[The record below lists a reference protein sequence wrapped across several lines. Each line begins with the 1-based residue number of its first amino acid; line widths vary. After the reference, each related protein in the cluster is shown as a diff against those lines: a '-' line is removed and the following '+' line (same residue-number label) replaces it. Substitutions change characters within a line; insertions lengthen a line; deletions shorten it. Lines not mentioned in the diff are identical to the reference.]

1 MIDYLLLIFRI
12 LVFPGFTFIV
22 LLTLFCDWMERK
34 IEARLQNR
42 VGPMVAGPGGI
53 LQPLADYIKL
63 LTKEDITP
71 RAAKKRIFMFA
82 PLLAFTIMVFA
93 LCFIPIDGVSVL
105 STGTTVL
112 SQGGFSGDLIII
124 LAFATVANFL
134 LFLAGWASCNPY
146 GTIGS
151 ARVLTQFLGYDI
163 PLFLIALTPA
173 FIAGSLQIASIAAFQ
188 ATHILPFILLAPW
201 AFVLFVITMQAELE
215 KDPFDV
221 PHSESELVGGLE
233 TEFTGAKLAF
243 LHLTRDVQVVFGSA
257 LVVELFLGGPYGP
270 VFFGASWFWYTLWFV
285 LKLLVVVMISEY
297 ITVVFARF
305 RIDQVLSGNW
315 RILLP
320 AALLSLMLTVALV
333 NWVFHPLGV

>member
-1 MIDYLLLIFRI
+1 LIDFTLIFRI
-12 LVFPGFTFIV
+12 LVFPGFTFI
-22 LLTLFCDWMERK
+22 LIFTLFCDWVERK
-34 IEARLQNR
+34 IEARIQNR

-53 LQPLADYIKL
+53 LQPLADFIKL
-63 LTKEDITP
+63 LTKEDIEP
-71 RAAKKRIFMFA
+71 RDAKKTIFKFA
-82 PLLAFTIMVFA
+82 PLFAFAIMVFA
-93 LCFIPIDGVSVL
+93 FCFIPIDGTSVFS
-105 STGTTVL
+105 ST
-112 SQGGFSGDLIII
+112 GFSGDLIII

-151 ARVLTQFLGYDI
+151 ARVFTQFLGYDI

-173 FIAGSLQIASIAAFQ
+173 FIAGSLQIATIASLQ
-188 ATHILPFILLAPW
+188 ASKFLPFILMAPW

-270 VFFGASWFWYTLWFV
+270 VIFGPSWIWYTLWFMLKV
-285 LKLLVVVMISEY
+285 LAVVLISEY
-297 ITVVFARF
+297 ITTVVARF

-333 NWVFHPLGV
+333 TWVYPILV

>member
-1 MIDYLLLIFRI
+1 
-12 LVFPGFTFIV
+12 
-22 LLTLFCDWMERK
+22 
-34 IEARLQNR
+34 
-42 VGPMVAGPGGI
+42 MVAGPGGI
-53 LQPLADYIKL
+53 LQPLADIIKL

-71 RAAKKRIFMFA
+71 RDAKKTVFKFA
-82 PLLAFTIMVFA
+82 PLVAFTIMVFA
-93 LCFIPIDGVSVL
+93 LCFIPIDGASVL
-105 STGTTVL
+105 SVK
-112 SQGGFSGDLIII
+112 GFSGDLIVI
-124 LAFATVANFL
+124 LAFGTVANFL

-173 FIAGSLQIASIAAFQ
+173 FIAGSLQIANIALFQ
-188 ATHILPFILLAPW
+188 STHIFPFILLAPW

-221 PHSESELVGGLE
+221 PHAESELVGGLE
-233 TEFTGAKLAF
+233 TEYTGAKLAF
-243 LHLTRDVQVVFGSA
+243 LHLTRDVQIVFGSA

-270 VFFGASWFWYTLWFV
+270 VFFGAPWFWYTLWFV
-285 LKLLVVVMISEY
+285 LKLLVVVTISEY
-297 ITVVFARF
+297 ITVVFARL

-333 NWVFHPLGV
+333 TWVYPLVV

>member
-1 MIDYLLLIFRI
+1 MIDFTLIFRI
-12 LVFPGFTFIV
+12 LVFPGFTFIL
-22 LLTLFCDWMERK
+22 LLTLFCDWVERK
-34 IEARLQNR
+34 IEARIQNR
-42 VGPMVAGPGGI
+42 VGPMVAGPAGI
-53 LQPLADYIKL
+53 LQPLADFIKL

-71 RAAKKRIFMFA
+71 RDSKKFVFKFA
-82 PLLAFTIMVFA
+82 PLVAFTIMVFA
-93 LCFIPIDGVSVL
+93 IFFLPIDGTSVF
-105 STGTTVL
+105 ST
-112 SQGGFSGDLIII
+112 GGFSGDLIII
-124 LAFATVANFL
+124 LAFSTVANFL

-173 FIAGSLQIASIAAFQ
+173 FIAGSLQIATIAQ
-188 ATHILPFILLAPW
+188 IQSTTLLPFIILAPW

-233 TEFTGAKLAF
+233 TEYTGAKLAF
-243 LHLTRDVQVVFGSA
+243 LHLTRDVQIVFGSA

-270 VFFGASWFWYTLWFV
+270 VFFGPSWIWYTLWFV
-285 LKLLVVVMISEY
+285 LKLLVVVLISEY
-297 ITVVFARF
+297 ITTVFARF

-320 AALLSLMLTVALV
+320 AAILSLMLTVALV
-333 NWVFHPLGV
+333 TWVYPLVV

>member
-1 MIDYLLLIFRI
+1 
-12 LVFPGFTFIV
+12 
-22 LLTLFCDWMERK
+22 MERK

-53 LQPLADYIKL
+53 LQPLADFIKL
-63 LTKEDITP
+63 LTNEDITP

-82 PLLAFTIMVFA
+82 PLVAFTIMIFA
-93 LCFIPIDGVSVL
+93 LCFLPIDGVSVL
-105 STGTTVL
+105 STGTTIL

-243 LHLTRDVQVVFGSA
+243 LHLTRDVQIVFGSA

>member
-1 MIDYLLLIFRI
+1 MIDYFLLIFRI
-12 LVFPGFTFIV
+12 LVFPGFTFLL

-34 IEARLQNR
+34 IEARIQNR

-53 LQPLADYIKL
+53 LQPLADFIKL
-63 LTKEDITP
+63 LTKEDIEP
-71 RAAKKRIFMFA
+71 RDAKKTIFKFA
-82 PLLAFTIMVFA
+82 PLVAFSIMVFA
-93 LCFIPIDGVSVL
+93 FCFIPVDGSNVF
-105 STGTTVL
+105 ST
-112 SQGGFSGDLIII
+112 SGFSGDLIVI
-124 LAFATVANFL
+124 LAFATISNFL

-173 FIAGSLQIASIAAFQ
+173 FIAGGAGALQIANIASLQ
-188 ATHILPFILLAPW
+188 AGTFLPFIIMAPW

-270 VFFGASWFWYTLWFV
+270 VIFGPSWIWYTIWFV
-285 LKLLVVVMISEY
+285 LKLLVVVLISEY
-297 ITVVFARF
+297 ITTVVARF

-333 NWVFHPLGV
+333 TWVYPLV

>member
-1 MIDYLLLIFRI
+1 MIDFTLIFRI

-22 LLTLFCDWMERK
+22 LLTLFCDWVERK
-34 IEARLQNR
+34 VEARIQNR
-42 VGPMVAGPGGI
+42 VGPMVAGPAGI
-53 LQPLADYIKL
+53 LQPLADFIKL
-63 LTKEDITP
+63 LTKEDIEP
-71 RAAKKRIFMFA
+71 RDAKKTIFKFA
-82 PLLAFTIMVFA
+82 PLAAFTIMIFA
-93 LCFIPIDGVSVL
+93 LFFIPIDGKNIF
-105 STGTTVL
+105 ST
-112 SQGGFSGDLIII
+112 GGFSGDLIII
-124 LAFATVANFL
+124 LAFSTIANFL

-173 FIAGSLQIASIAAFQ
+173 FIAGSLSIAEISAYQSAHF
-188 ATHILPFILLAPW
+188 LPFIVLAPW

-243 LHLTRDVQVVFGSA
+243 LHLTRDVQIVFGSA
-257 LVVELFLGGPYGP
+257 LVVMLFLGGANGP
-270 VFFGASWFWYTLWFV
+270 VFFGASWFWFTLWFV
-285 LKLLVVVMISEY
+285 LKLLVVVLISEY
-297 ITVVFARF
+297 ITTVFARF

-333 NWVFHPLGV
+333 TWVYPLVV

>member
-1 MIDYLLLIFRI
+1 MIDFILLIFRI
-12 LVFPGFTFIV
+12 LVFPGFTFLL

-53 LQPLADYIKL
+53 LQPLADVIKL

-71 RAAKKRIFMFA
+71 RDAKKTVFKFA
-82 PLLAFTIMVFA
+82 PMVAFTIMVFA
-93 LCFIPIDGVSVL
+93 LCFIPIDGASVL
-105 STGTTVL
+105 SVK
-112 SQGGFSGDLIII
+112 GFSGDLIVI
-124 LAFATVANFL
+124 LAFGTVANFL

-173 FIAGSLQIASIAAFQ
+173 FIAGSLQIANIALFQ
-188 ATHILPFILLAPW
+188 STHIFPFILLAPW

-221 PHSESELVGGLE
+221 PHAESELVGGLE
-233 TEFTGAKLAF
+233 TEYTGAKLAF

-285 LKLLVVVMISEY
+285 LKLLVVVTISEY
-297 ITVVFARF
+297 ITVVFARL

-333 NWVFHPLGV
+333 TWVYPLVV